1 MKFKDLLHNIE
12 EIKADFRVGKESRFT
27 QRLTGVQPGGSGA
40 DYHYRNPTEFY
51 KGIERA
57 RHYERNDAIV
67 GQGLR
72 RLVAN
77 IIQDGFTC
85 DFSTGDPG
93 LDAEWKAR
101 QDEWASDPNQ
111 CDSEGELDFVQQE
124 KLTFLTV
131 LRDGDIL
138 SLMRSDGALQSV
150 EAHRIRTP
158 YNTKKNTVHGVQM
171 EEGSA
176 KRLGY
181 WITNEDLDPM
191 KGHNQSLP
199 MTRASAREDGVNKS
213 ALHLYMPSRFT
224 QRRGMTVLAPC
235 TDMIGMHDDL
245 QFTTLVKQQMSSVLG
260 IVRNRGPNW
269 TPGGDKVY
277 GERTEDTAAGYTR
290 QIEGMEAGI
299 EVASDIDETISMFGS
314 NIPSS
319 EFFQHTGLIL
329 TFIGINLD
337 LPLCVLL
344 LDPTKTNFSG
354 WRGAID
360 QARMRFKQMQSW
372 FIGAYHNP
380 ITNWQIRRWMKEDPI
395 ARAIATRRVKTKPF
409 SFKWH
414 PPGFPYV
421 DPQTDITTDV
431 MAFASSQNSMRR
443 IQSAR
448 GRDWGDVS
456 TEIVDDKV
464 LLIDKAMEAADMLN
478 AKYPGSDVN
487 WREIASIPMP
497 SQVTMSL
504 APNIAGEQPADASK
518 GAEIA
523 ATN

>member
-1 MKFKDLLHNIE
+1 MNVKDLMHNIE
-12 EIKADFRVGKESRFT
+12 DVKADFRVGKDSRFT
-27 QRLTGVQPGGSGA
+27 QRLTGVQAGGSGA
-40 DYHYRNPTEFY
+40 DYHYRNPTEYY

-57 RHYERNDAIV
+57 RHYERNDCIV

-85 DFSTGDPG
+85 DFSTGDTG

-101 QDEWASDPNQ
+101 WKDYSEDANQ
-111 CDSEGELDFVQQE
+111 CDSEGELDFCQQE
-124 KLTFLTV
+124 KITFLTV

-138 SLMRSDGALQSV
+138 SLLRPDGALQSV
-150 EAHRIRTP
+150 EGHRLRTP
-158 YNTKKNTVHGVQM
+158 FGTKKNTVHGVQL
-171 EEGSA
+171 EEGTA

-181 WITNEDLDPM
+181 WVTNEDLDPM
-191 KGHNQSLP
+191 QGHGQSQL
-199 MTRASAREDGVNKS
+199 MKRADARDGNGDRS

-235 TDMIGMHDDL
+235 TDMIGMHDDV
-245 QFTTLVKQQMSSVLG
+245 QFTTLVKQQMASIIG
-260 IVRNRGPNW
+260 IIRNRGASW
-269 TPGGDKVY
+269 EPGGDKVY
-277 GERTEDTAAGYTR
+277 GERTADTAAGYTR
-290 QIEGMEAGI
+290 QIEGMEAGL
-299 EVASDIDETISMFGS
+299 EVASDKDEQITMFGS

-360 QARMRFKQMQSW
+360 QARMRFKQMQGW
-372 FIGAYHNP
+372 YIGAYHNP
-380 ITNWQIRRWMKEDPI
+380 ITKWQIRRWIANDPT
-395 ARAIATRRVKTKPF
+395 ARRLAERRVKTNPF
-409 SFKWH
+409 GFVWH

-431 MAFASSQNSMRR
+431 MSFSCSQNSARR
-443 IQSAR
+443 IQANR
-448 GRDWGDVS
+448 GRDWQDVS

-464 LLIDKAMEAADMLN
+464 LLIDKALAAADSLN

-487 WREIASIPMP
+487 WREIAGIPMP
-497 SQVTMSL
+497 ERVNESL
-504 APNIAGEQPADASK
+504 SVMVGDNPETASK
-518 GAEIA
+518 GAEVA